1 MVDPSG
7 CRQKSSC
14 SPLALPRLHWLAPEG
29 TALAIEEGVATAGA
43 SLEEGGAVAPV
54 AFSLALCAAALWP
67 GVPLTPA
74 VLVMTLL
81 LAELIVSLLFSSTFL
96 QALVPNMSAVVV
108 STADA

>member
-1 MVDPSG
+1 MQTKEQLLSAGVT
-7 CRQKSSC
+7 
-14 SPLALPRLHWLAPEG
+14 RLHWLAPEG